1 MAEGWPGD
9 RLHGLH
15 KGNLLVWVQDAEQR
29 APDQL
34 LPRKG
39 RGKVRDWSGT
49 RWPSD
54 RLLPRV
60 AKRGCSQRR
69 LDGKVEPDQQNR
81 APTVLKTPTSGRGV
95 LCGAL
100 GAPREDEGHEYG
112 GLRVLSSAGWKRREY
127 AFRF

>member
-1 MAEGWPGD
+1 MHE
-9 RLHGLH
+9 REM
-15 KGNLLVWVQDAEQR
+15 LLRVHEAEQR
-29 APDQL
+29 ASDQL

-49 RWPSD
+49 RWASD

-81 APTVLKTPTSGRGV
+81 APTVLKTPTSGRG
-95 LCGAL
+95 CCA
-100 GAPREDEGHEYG
+100 EHSEH
-112 GLRVLSSAGWKRREY
+112 RVKTRGTSTADSVSSRPLLVGRCARV
-127 AFRF
+127 